1 MFSIDRK
8 ERVYR
13 LKLKG
18 RQTSKRDLK
27 YFQIPANYF
36 GEAQGVR
43 RARGAGSSVTTPRP
57 ATEKRRSPSPKE
69 EAGRR

>member
-27 YFQIPANYF
+27 YFQILANYF
-36 GEAQGVR
+36 GEGQGVR
-43 RARGAGSSVTTPRP
+43 RARG
-57 ATEKRRSPSPKE
+57 RRQ
-69 EAGRR
+69 